1 MADVCPAQVQA
12 QNEHSR
18 ASASLKDRPRFA
30 GDLCD
35 INIAKDRS
43 MMTKRDKRSAGGP
56 SYIIQGGQQG
66 SDRLKVLANATW
78 PTTEP
83 FLREAGLGSGS
94 KCLDVGCGNGDITSR
109 LFCLVGPAGGV
120 FGGDFYQR
128 IIEIARQNVPQP
140 GPKGGFRAVEIGK
153 KGLGGGAY
161 SFAHER

>member
-43 MMTKRDKRSAGGP
+43 MMTKRDKRSVGGP

-66 SDRLKVLANATW
+66 ADRLKVLANATW

-83 FLREAGLGSGS
+83 FLREAGLSSGS
-94 KCLDVGCGNGDITSR
+94 KCLDVVLRQRRYHIAT
-109 LFCLVGPAGGV
+109 FLVSWPGG
-120 FGGDFYQR
+120 R
-128 IIEIARQNVPQP
+128 
-140 GPKGGFRAVEIGK
+140 
-153 KGLGGGAY
+153 
-161 SFAHER
+161 SF

>member
-18 ASASLKDRPRFA
+18 ASASLKDWPRFA
-30 GDLCD
+30 GGLCD

-43 MMTKRDKRSAGGP
+43 MMTKRDKRSVGGP

-66 SDRLKVLANATW
+66 ADRLKVMANATW

-109 LFCLVGPAGGV
+109 LFCLVGPAGEV
-120 FGGDFYQR
+120 LASTS
-128 IIEIARQNVPQP
+128 ISE
-140 GPKGGFRAVEIGK
+140 
-153 KGLGGGAY
+153 
-161 SFAHER
+161 